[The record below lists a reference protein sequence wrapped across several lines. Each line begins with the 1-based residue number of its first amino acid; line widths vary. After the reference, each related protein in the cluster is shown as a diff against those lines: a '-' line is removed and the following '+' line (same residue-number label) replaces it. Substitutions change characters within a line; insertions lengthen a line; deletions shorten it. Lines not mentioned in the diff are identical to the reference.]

1 MSVVKNW
8 WTKNDATT
16 VKKHTSTDI
25 QPIGA
30 FLQQKFSRGVDY
42 NLKIVIRGDRNV
54 GKSTL
59 LSRLKGEQF
68 KEEYIPSNEIQL
80 ANIHWNHKNSQ
91 SVIKVEVWDVV
102 DKGKPRNTSKGLKF
116 LSKLTNSNPTSG
128 NITGESAKIEPCLDA
143 SFINVY
149 KGAHGVILMMDMT
162 KSWTFDYVCRELV
175 QIPAKLPVLIMSN
188 FYDMHENR
196 KITEE
201 QVRMFLDTV
210 ELNGNYSESMNG
222 SKDSLPEPVVN
233 NAGCSVQ
240 NISSTRRSIPVQYC
254 ESSMKTGLGLMYVYK
269 FLNLPFLCLQRDVLH
284 YQLKRN
290 HSEMMN
296 CLYELSP
303 KAGETPEQRFS
314 YMDSSEAKATGC
326 SASSSVSRNITSPA
340 SSTPPPPPPSSAS
353 ASTSSSSTFHPASSR
368 AINNDVVNIPTS
380 QLAKTTMGTINSLKG
395 SSANNCNSIN
405 NTTNNN
411 NQPMKI
417 NHNEVKS
424 NESSKT
430 EQNPMVIGFSE
441 DVDPADIE
449 IYYCND
455 DSESSLTSYTYIHQ
469 NDDFHDGKQEDACT
483 ASVNPMNKD
492 LSYAMINQLQLNQLE
507 GQEKTDS
514 MNTSNTSNQH
524 ILLESEKDLKTNS
537 GLEQSRTKSKKGSIK
552 EEEENKSTTVSGN
565 NALSVFSENITML
578 PTDSDALEK
587 FLEDT

>member
-16 VKKHTSTDI
+16 VKKHTSSDI

-116 LSKLTNSNPTSG
+116 FSKLTNNNQTSG

-162 KSWTFDYVCRELV
+162 KPWTFDYVCRELV

-201 QVRMFLDTV
+201 QVRVFLDTV
-210 ELNGNYSESMNG
+210 EVNGNYSVSING
-222 SKDSLPEPVVN
+222 IKNSIIEPVVDTE
-233 NAGCSVQ
+233 GYSVQ

-303 KAGETPEQRFS
+303 KGGETPEQRFS

-326 SASSSVSRNITSPA
+326 SASSSVSRNITSPI
-340 SSTPPPPPPSSAS
+340 SSFPPSSSSS
-353 ASTSSSSTFHPASSR
+353 ASSSSTFHPASSH
-368 AINNDVVNIPTS
+368 AINNDVVSIPTF
-380 QLAKTTMGTINSLKG
+380 QLAKTMETINSLKL
-395 SSANNCNSIN
+395 SNANNSNSIN
-405 NTTNNN
+405 NTI
-411 NQPMKI
+411 PMKI

-469 NDDFHDGKQEDACT
+469 CDDFHDDNEENGCT
-483 ASVNPMNKD
+483 ASANPLNKD
-492 LSYAMINQLQLNQLE
+492 LSHAVVSQLQLNQLE
-507 GQEKTDS
+507 GQTDS
-514 MNTSNTSNQH
+514 MNTSNRH
-524 ILLESEKDLKTNS
+524 ILLESEKDLITNS

-552 EEEENKSTTVSGN
+552 EEEQQQQENKSTPVSGN